1 MVRLMWRQSHVEICF
16 GGILCGAS
24 GRECNNSARTT
35 YSEPAAR
42 AIEQASNLHI
52 TIHYCTYRTPIH
64 SYPSLD
70 KELKQLLRGFCSSDG
85 EKVTTLEKGNTNIQ
99 RMLGAL

>member
-42 AIEQASNLHI
+42 AIEQASNLHN
-52 TIHYCTYRTPIH
+52 TIHYCTYRAPIH

-70 KELKQLLRGFCSSDG
+70 TCPRSYC
-85 EKVTTLEKGNTNIQ
+85 
-99 RMLGAL
+99 